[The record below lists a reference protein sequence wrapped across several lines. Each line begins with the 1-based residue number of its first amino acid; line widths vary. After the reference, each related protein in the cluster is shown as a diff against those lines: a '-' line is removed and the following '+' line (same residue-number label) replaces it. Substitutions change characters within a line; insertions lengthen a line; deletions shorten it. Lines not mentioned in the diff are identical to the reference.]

1 MSRVMKSEPETT
13 DLCTL
18 HLRLKIDPLPSC
30 PLTDVEPEVIVN
42 DARTMKLG
50 ETCHCEFVFEYP
62 EEDGRRPSR
71 VERNEQK
78 NGDCPCCQICEAGC
92 LPNIV
97 EIRDGSLVV
106 EIFVRDREQAF
117 DVLER
122 LESTPA
128 TTELLGIKEH
138 EESEDPSCTARID
151 LSALTEVQRKT
162 IDVAFERGYYN
173 SPKGVILEDLARE
186 FGISKQAIAQRL
198 ATAEQK
204 IIEQIAE
211 K

>member
-1 MSRVMKSEPETT
+1 MSRAIEQRSQTT

-18 HLRLKIDPLPSC
+18 HLRLKIDPLPAC
-30 PLTDVEPEVIVN
+30 PLTDVEPDVIVN

-71 VERNEQK
+71 VERNEQR
-78 NGDCPCCQICEAGC
+78 NGNCPCCQICEAGC

-97 EIRDGSLVV
+97 EIRDGSLVI
-106 EIFVRDREQAF
+106 ETFVRDRDQAF
-117 DVLER
+117 EVLER

-128 TTELLGIKEH
+128 DTELLGIKEH
-138 EESEDPSCTARID
+138 EEGDDSACTTRID
-151 LSALTEVQRKT
+151 LSALTDLQRKT

-204 IIEQIAE
+204 IIEQIAS

>member
-1 MSRVMKSEPETT
+1 MSRVLQKRSETT
-13 DLCTL
+13 DLCSL
-18 HLRLKIDPLPSC
+18 HLRLEINPLPSC
-30 PLTDVEPEVIVN
+30 PLSDVEPDVIVN

-50 ETCHCEFVFEYP
+50 EACHCEFVFEYP
-62 EEDGRRPSR
+62 EGDGRPPNR

-106 EIFVRDREQAF
+106 ELFVRDREQAF

-128 TTELLGIKEH
+128 QTELLGIQEH
-138 EESEDPSCTARID
+138 DESEESCCSARID
-151 LSALTEVQRKT
+151 LSTLTDVQRET
-162 IDVAFERGYYN
+162 INVAFERGYYN
-173 SPKGVILEDLARE
+173 SPKGVILEDLASE
-186 FGISKQAIAQRL
+186 FDISKQAIAQRL

-204 IIEQIAE
+204 IIEQIADG
-211 K
+211 